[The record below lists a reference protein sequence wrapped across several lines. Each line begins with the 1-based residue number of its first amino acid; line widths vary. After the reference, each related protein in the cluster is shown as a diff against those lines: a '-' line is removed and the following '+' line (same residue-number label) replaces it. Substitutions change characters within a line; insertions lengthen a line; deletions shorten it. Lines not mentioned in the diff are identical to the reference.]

1 MSRAVKGVSGRA
13 AAAGGERTGSW
24 LVRHGVLLEAGP
36 GRTFAAASF
45 VNMLGGGVFMLSAAV
60 FFTRSVG
67 LSVAQVGLGM
77 GVGAVVGL
85 LSGVPVGRIADRRGP
100 REVYMVTL
108 TVQAVAMA
116 LLVLVHSFWLFT
128 TVICLTELAGSASQ
142 AARGPIVRQLSGPQP
157 VRFRAHLRAT
167 VNLAGSIGAL
177 LAALV
182 VQLDTRAGYLCLV
195 LGNALSFVATAAVV
209 SRLPSLPPVPAP
221 RGGGRRTALKDH
233 RYLVITALDG
243 VLSIHG
249 SVLVF
254 ALPLW
259 IVGHTHAPR
268 WFTGTSVLVN
278 TIMVI
283 FLQVRASRG
292 IETNAAAARAWRR
305 AGCAFLAGMSLIGL
319 ASGMSAWDA
328 VLLILLGVG
337 VLTLGELLYAAGSFE
352 LRYSLA
358 PAHAQGEY
366 SGVFRFGSGLASVVA
381 PSVLALL
388 CVGGG
393 TLGWL
398 LMGGIF
404 LGVGFV
410 APQAVLWA
418 QRSERPV
425 TARVGRP

>member
-1 MSRAVKGVSGRA
+1 
-13 AAAGGERTGSW
+13 
-24 LVRHGVLLEAGP
+24 
-36 GRTFAAASF
+36 
-45 VNMLGGGVFMLSAAV
+45 MLSAAV

-77 GVGAVVGL
+77 GVGSVVGL

-100 REVYMVTL
+100 REVYMLTL

-116 LLVLVHSFWLFT
+116 MLVLVHTFWLFT
-128 TVICLTELAGSASQ
+128 VVVCLTELAGSASQ
-142 AARGPIVRQLSGPQP
+142 AARGPIVRGLAGPRP
-157 VRFRAHLRAT
+157 AHFRAYLRAA
-167 VNLAGSIGAL
+167 VNLASSIGAVP
-177 LAALV
+177 AAFV
-182 VQLDTRAGYLCLV
+182 VQLDTHAGYLCLV
-195 LGNALSFVATAAVV
+195 LGNALSFVATAVIV

-221 RGGGRRTALKDH
+221 RGSGRRSALKDH

-243 VLSIHG
+243 IMSIHG

-259 IVGHTHAPR
+259 IIGHTHAPR
-268 WFTGTSVLVN
+268 WFTGSSVLLN
-278 TIMVI
+278 TAMVI

-292 IETNAAAARAWRR
+292 IDTNAAAAHAWRR
-305 AGCAFLAGMSLIGL
+305 AGCAFLAGMTLIGL
-319 ASGMSAWDA
+319 ASGTSAWGA

-337 VLTLGELLYAAGSFE
+337 VHTLGELLHAAGSFE

-358 PAHAQGEY
+358 PAYAQGQY

-381 PSVLALL
+381 PSVLAWL
-388 CVGGG
+388 CLDGG

-404 LGVGFV
+404 LSVGFV
-410 APQAVLWA
+410 APPVVRWA
-418 QRSERPV
+418 QRPRRKEAANAAPV
-425 TARVGRP
+425 